1 MMMTPDFAADK
12 IRSWFLNSSSI
23 LDIEYEKKGV
33 ELVINAYLAT
43 GQGFMCADFQCKIPQ
58 CSLCIDE
65 VGPKDGVSAPH
76 LVQQW
81 SSTVGDSE
89 IEALRKLTLP
99 NTNMSLLEFLQE
111 GAAINDGETAEQ
123 VIEVI
128 QFLRRSHVTR
138 RDVNKGKGQV
148 RKRCHAR
155 KKNVVEVGQQ
165 PFKCPRCIDFFD
177 SKGEFMRHHRKKHGL
192 KFPCNRCKF
201 NATSREMI
209 KAHPKDV
216 HKGKTSKH

>member
-1 MMMTPDFAADK
+1 
-12 IRSWFLNSSSI
+12 
-23 LDIEYEKKGV
+23 
-33 ELVINAYLAT
+33 
-43 GQGFMCADFQCKIPQ
+43 MCSDFQCKIPQ
-58 CSLCIDE
+58 CTLCIAE
-65 VGPKDGVSAPH
+65 VGSTDGVSAPH

-148 RKRCHAR
+148 RKRCQ
-155 KKNVVEVGQQ
+155 KKNVVGVGQQ
-165 PFKCPRCIDFFD
+165 PFKCPRCTDFFD

-209 KAHPKDV
+209 KMHLKDV
-216 HKGKTSKH
+216 HKGKTRKI